1 MVAEG
6 KRGLVENNPRREVI
20 DEIEEIDDVC

>member
-20 DEIEEIDDVC
+20 DEIDDVC